1 MFESGV
7 DGQGMDLKLTLAGPA
22 TVTKRGVDRACL
34 TGNKAARFKEVNA
47 RDGFYATVN
56 ALKDEARFM

>member
-1 MFESGV
+1 
-7 DGQGMDLKLTLAGPA
+7 MDLKLTLAGPA

-56 ALKDEARFM
+56 ALKDEARFI